1 MSKIRFSHMRIVAKK
16 EIMEFVRD
24 WRTIVA
30 LILVPLMLFPLLFIA
45 FPLVMQNEAQEL
57 QELDVD
63 ILVQSD
69 SIDSNILLGLNQS
82 NISITIESLPIGLE
96 SLSDPLNDSS
106 LLRSYEFDAILRL
119 EQRND
124 TWYYSVL
131 FLSTSEQSTEARN
144 RVLDVLN
151 DWETNETIQR
161 IEAGGLD
168 ADSTL
173 NPLRWDGIIS
183 DADVATKGEQAGMLL
198 SLFIPFVLALW
209 TASAAV
215 QPAIDMT
222 VGERERGTLE
232 SLLSLPLLR
241 SELLMGKWLAV
252 VTITGVGVALQIAG
266 LLFGIAFLAED
277 LVNVPS
283 ISIASVLLL
292 TLAVGL
298 YGTMIVALYLA
309 LAMRSKSV
317 KEAGTV
323 LTPIT
328 LAMIVP
334 ILLTQFINLDDVES
348 FWFAIPFVN
357 VLLALREL
365 LLDRVIFEHVLIWI
379 SVSIF
384 VSFLTIRYAAKQ
396 FSREDIVTSR
406 S

>member
-1 MSKIRFSHMRIVAKK
+1 
-16 EIMEFVRD
+16 
-24 WRTIVA
+24 
-30 LILVPLMLFPLLFIA
+30 
-45 FPLVMQNEAQEL
+45 MQNEAQEL

-69 SIDSNILLGLNQS
+69 YIDENILLGLNQS
-82 NISITIESLPIGLE
+82 NISITIQPLPTGLE
-96 SLSDPLNDSS
+96 SLSEPLNGSS
-106 LLRSYEFDAILRL
+106 ILRSYEYDAILRL

-124 TWYYSVL
+124 TWFYSVI

-144 RVLDVLN
+144 RVLEVLN
-151 DWETNETIQR
+151 TWETNETIER

-173 NPLRWDGIIS
+173 NPLRWDGVIS

-232 SLLSLPLLR
+232 SLLSLPLSR

-252 VTITGVGVALQIAG
+252 VTITGVGVALQVAG

-283 ISIASVLLL
+283 ISMGSVLLL

-334 ILLTQFINLDDVES
+334 ILLTQFINLDGVES

-365 LLDRVIFEHVLIWI
+365 LLDRVILEHVIIWI

>member
-1 MSKIRFSHMRIVAKK
+1 MSRIRFTQMRVVAKK
-16 EIMEFVRD
+16 EIIEFIRD

-30 LILVPLMLFPLLFIA
+30 LILVPLLLFPLLFIA
-45 FPLVMQNEAQEL
+45 FPLVMQSEAQEL

-63 ILVQSD
+63 VLVQSD
-69 SIDSNILLGLNQS
+69 YIDSQILFGLNES
-82 NISITIESLPIGLE
+82 NMSITIESLPSGLE
-96 SLSDPLNDSS
+96 SLSQPLNDSS
-106 LLRSYEFDAILRL
+106 LLRSYQYDAILRL
-119 EQRND
+119 QQTND
-124 TWYYSVL
+124 TWIYSVL
-131 FLSTSEQSTEARN
+131 YLSTSEQSTEARN
-144 RVLDVLN
+144 RVLEVLN
-151 DWETNETIQR
+151 NWETNETIQR
-161 IEAGGLD
+161 IESGGLD

-173 NPLRWDGIIS
+173 NPLRWDGTIA
-183 DADVATKGEQAGMLL
+183 DADVATKGEQAGLLL

-232 SLLSLPLLR
+232 ALLSLPLSR

-252 VTITGVGVALQIAG
+252 VTITGVGVALQVTG

-283 ISIASVLLL
+283 ISIGSVLLL

-298 YGTMIVALYLA
+298 YGTMIVALYLS

-365 LLDRVIFEHVLIWI
+365 LLDRIIIEHVLIWI
-379 SVSIF
+379 SVSVF
-384 VSFLTIRYAAKQ
+384 VSALTIRYAAKQ

>member
-1 MSKIRFSHMRIVAKK
+1 MSRIRFTQMRIVAKK
-16 EIMEFVRD
+16 EIMEFIRD

-30 LILVPLMLFPLLFIA
+30 LILVPLLLFPLLFIA

-57 QELDVD
+57 QQLDVD
-63 ILVQSD
+63 VLIQSD
-69 SIDSNILLGLNQS
+69 YIDEDIFMGLNQT
-82 NISITIESLPIGLE
+82 NMTITTEALPDGLE
-96 SLSDPLNDSS
+96 TLSEPLNDSS
-106 LLRSYEFDAILRL
+106 RLRSYEYDAILRL
-119 EQRND
+119 QQMND
-124 TWYYSVL
+124 TWVYSVL

-151 DWETNETIQR
+151 EWETNETIER

-168 ADSTL
+168 ADTTL
-173 NPLRWDGIIS
+173 NPLRWDGEIS

-232 SLLSLPLLR
+232 SLLSLPLSR

-252 VTITGVGVALQIAG
+252 VTITGVGVALQVAG

-277 LVNVPS
+277 LVNVPE

-365 LLDRVIFEHVLIWI
+365 LLDRVIVEHVIIWI

-384 VSFLTIRYAAKQ
+384 VSSLTIRYAAKQ

>member
-1 MSKIRFSHMRIVAKK
+1 MSRIRFTQMRVVAKK
-16 EIMEFVRD
+16 EIIEFIRD

-30 LILVPLMLFPLLFIA
+30 LILVPLLLFPLLFIA
-45 FPLVMQNEAQEL
+45 FPLVMQSEAQEL

-63 ILVQSD
+63 VLVQSD
-69 SIDSNILLGLNQS
+69 YIDSQILFGLNES
-82 NISITIESLPIGLE
+82 NMSITIESLPSGLE
-96 SLSDPLNDSS
+96 SLSQPLNDSS
-106 LLRSYEFDAILRL
+106 LLRSYQYDAILRL
-119 EQRND
+119 QQTND
-124 TWYYSVL
+124 TWIYSVL
-131 FLSTSEQSTEARN
+131 YLSTSEQSTEARN
-144 RVLDVLN
+144 RVLEVLN
-151 DWETNETIQR
+151 NWETNETIQR

-173 NPLRWDGIIS
+173 NPLRWDGTIA
-183 DADVATKGEQAGMLL
+183 DADVATKGEQAGLLL

-232 SLLSLPLLR
+232 ALLSLPLSR

-252 VTITGVGVALQIAG
+252 VTITGVGVALQVAG

-283 ISIASVLLL
+283 ISIGSVLLL

-298 YGTMIVALYLA
+298 YGTMIVALYLS

-365 LLDRVIFEHVLIWI
+365 LLDRIILEHVLIWI
-379 SVSIF
+379 SVSVF
-384 VSFLTIRYAAKQ
+384 VSVLTIRYAAKQ

>member
-1 MSKIRFSHMRIVAKK
+1 MSKFSISLIRIVAKK
-16 EIMEFVRD
+16 EIIEFIRD

-30 LILVPLMLFPLLFIA
+30 LILIPLFLFPLLFIA

-57 QELDVD
+57 QELEVD
-63 ILVQSD
+63 LLVQSD
-69 SIDSNILLGLNQS
+69 YIDGDILEGLNQS
-82 NISITIESLPIGLE
+82 NMSIDIEPLPIGLQT
-96 SLSDPLNDSS
+96 LSEPLNDSS
-106 LLRSYEFDAILRL
+106 RLRTYEYDAILRL
-119 EQRND
+119 EQQND
-124 TWYYSVL
+124 TWLYSVIY
-131 FLSTSEQSTEARN
+131 LSTSEQSTEARN

-151 DWETNETIQR
+151 SWETNETIER

-232 SLLSLPLLR
+232 SLLSLPLSR
-241 SELLMGKWLAV
+241 TELLMGKWLAV

-283 ISIASVLLL
+283 ISIGSVVLL

-298 YGTMIVALYLA
+298 YGTMIVALYLS

-323 LTPIT
+323 LAPIT
-328 LAMIVP
+328 IAMIVP

-365 LLDRVIFEHVLIWI
+365 LLDRIIIEHVLIWI
-379 SVSIF
+379 SVSLF
-384 VSFLTIRYAAKQ
+384 VSLLTIRYAAKQ
-396 FSREDIVTSR
+396 FAREDIVTSR

>member
-1 MSKIRFSHMRIVAKK
+1 MSRIRFSQMRVVAKK
-16 EIMEFVRD
+16 EIIEFIRD

-30 LILVPLMLFPLLFIA
+30 LILVPLLLFPLLFIA
-45 FPLVMQNEAQEL
+45 FPLVMQSEAQEL

-63 ILVQSD
+63 VLVQSNY
-69 SIDSNILLGLNQS
+69 IDPEILLGLNQS
-82 NISITIESLPIGLE
+82 NMSLTIESLPTGLE
-96 SLSDPLNDSS
+96 SLSEPLNDSA
-106 LLRSYEFDAILRL
+106 LLRSYEYDAILRL
-119 EQRND
+119 QQTND
-124 TWYYSVL
+124 TWIYSVL

-144 RVLDVLN
+144 RVLEALN

-173 NPLRWDGIIS
+173 NPLRWDGTIS
-183 DADVATKGEQAGMLL
+183 DADVATKGEQAGLLL

-232 SLLSLPLLR
+232 ALLSLPLSR

-252 VTITGVGVALQIAG
+252 VTITGVGVALQVAG

-283 ISIASVLLL
+283 ISIGSVLLL

-298 YGTMIVALYLA
+298 YGTMIVALYLS

-365 LLDRVIFEHVLIWI
+365 LLDRIIIEHVIIWI

-384 VSFLTIRYAAKQ
+384 VSALTIRYAAKQ

>member
-1 MSKIRFSHMRIVAKK
+1 MSKFRLAQMRIVAKK
-16 EIMEFVRD
+16 EIVEFVRD

-63 ILVQSD
+63 ILIQSNY
-69 SIDSNILLGLNQS
+69 IDEDFLLGLNQS
-82 NISITIESLPIGLE
+82 NISITIQSLPIGLE
-96 SLSDPLNDSS
+96 SLSEPLEDSS
-106 LLRSYEFDAILRL
+106 LLRSYEYDAILRL

-124 TWYYSVL
+124 TWFYSVL

-151 DWETNETIQR
+151 TWETNETIER

-173 NPLRWDGIIS
+173 NPLRWDGVIS

-232 SLLSLPLLR
+232 SLLSLPLSR

-252 VTITGVGVALQIAG
+252 VTITGVGG
-266 LLFGIAFLAED
+266 
-277 LVNVPS
+277 
-283 ISIASVLLL
+283 
-292 TLAVGL
+292 
-298 YGTMIVALYLA
+298 
-309 LAMRSKSV
+309 
-317 KEAGTV
+317 
-323 LTPIT
+323 
-328 LAMIVP
+328 
-334 ILLTQFINLDDVES
+334 
-348 FWFAIPFVN
+348 
-357 VLLALREL
+357 ALRG
-365 LLDRVIFEHVLIWI
+365 
-379 SVSIF
+379 
-384 VSFLTIRYAAKQ
+384 AG
-396 FSREDIVTSR
+396 
-406 S
+406 

>member
-1 MSKIRFSHMRIVAKK
+1 MRVVAKK
-16 EIMEFVRD
+16 EIIEFIRD

-30 LILVPLMLFPLLFIA
+30 LILVPLLLFPLLFIA
-45 FPLVMQNEAQEL
+45 FPLVMQSEAQEL

-63 ILVQSD
+63 VLVQSD
-69 SIDSNILLGLNQS
+69 YIDSQILLGLNES
-82 NISITIESLPIGLE
+82 NMSITIESLPSGLE
-96 SLSDPLNDSS
+96 SLSQPLNDSS
-106 LLRSYEFDAILRL
+106 LLRSYQYDAILRL
-119 EQRND
+119 QQTND
-124 TWYYSVL
+124 TWIYSVL
-131 FLSTSEQSTEARN
+131 YLSTSEQSTEARN
-144 RVLDVLN
+144 RVLEVLN
-151 DWETNETIQR
+151 NWETNETIQR

-173 NPLRWDGIIS
+173 NPLRWDGTIA
-183 DADVATKGEQAGMLL
+183 DADVATKGEQAGLLL

-232 SLLSLPLLR
+232 ALLSLPLSR

-252 VTITGVGVALQIAG
+252 VTITGVGVALQVAG

-283 ISIASVLLL
+283 ISIGSVLLL

-298 YGTMIVALYLA
+298 YGTMIVALYLS

-365 LLDRVIFEHVLIWI
+365 LLDRIIIEHVLIWI
-379 SVSIF
+379 SVSVF
-384 VSFLTIRYAAKQ
+384 VSALTIRYAAKQ

>member
-1 MSKIRFSHMRIVAKK
+1 MSRIRFTQMRIVAKK
-16 EIMEFVRD
+16 EIMEFIRD
-24 WRTIVA
+24 WTTIVA
-30 LILVPLMLFPLLFIA
+30 LILVPLQLFPLLFIA
-45 FPLVMQNEAQEL
+45 FPLVMRNEAQEL

-63 ILVQSD
+63 VLIQSD
-69 SIDSNILLGLNQS
+69 YIDEDIFMGLNQT
-82 NISITIESLPIGLE
+82 NMTITTEALPDGLE
-96 SLSDPLNDSS
+96 TLSEPLNDSS
-106 LLRSYEFDAILRL
+106 RLRSYEYDAILRL
-119 EQRND
+119 QQMND
-124 TWYYSVL
+124 TWVYSVL

-151 DWETNETIQR
+151 EWETNETIER

-168 ADSTL
+168 ADTTL
-173 NPLRWDGIIS
+173 NPLRWDGEIS

-232 SLLSLPLLR
+232 SLLSLPLSR

-252 VTITGVGVALQIAG
+252 VTITGVGVALQVAG

-277 LVNVPS
+277 LVNVPE

-365 LLDRVIFEHVLIWI
+365 LLDRVIVEHVIIWI

-384 VSFLTIRYAAKQ
+384 VSSLTIRYAAKQ

>member
-1 MSKIRFSHMRIVAKK
+1 MSRIRFSQMRVVAKK
-16 EIMEFVRD
+16 EIIEFIRD

-30 LILVPLMLFPLLFIA
+30 LILVPLLLFPLLFIA
-45 FPLVMQNEAQEL
+45 FPLVMQSEAQEL

-63 ILVQSD
+63 VLVQSD
-69 SIDSNILLGLNQS
+69 YIDSQILFGLNES
-82 NISITIESLPIGLE
+82 NMSITIESLPSGLE
-96 SLSDPLNDSS
+96 SLSQPLNDSS
-106 LLRSYEFDAILRL
+106 LLRSYQYDAILRL
-119 EQRND
+119 QQTND
-124 TWYYSVL
+124 TWIYSVL
-131 FLSTSEQSTEARN
+131 YLSTSEQSTEARN
-144 RVLDVLN
+144 RVLEVLN
-151 DWETNETIQR
+151 NWETNETIQR

-173 NPLRWDGIIS
+173 NPLRWDGTIA
-183 DADVATKGEQAGMLL
+183 DADVATKGEQAGLLL

-222 VGERERGTLE
+222 VGERERGILE
-232 SLLSLPLLR
+232 ALLSLPLSR

-252 VTITGVGVALQIAG
+252 VTITGVGVALQVAG

-283 ISIASVLLL
+283 ISIGSVLLL

-298 YGTMIVALYLA
+298 YGTMIVALYLS

-365 LLDRVIFEHVLIWI
+365 LLDRIIIEHVLIWI
-379 SVSIF
+379 SVSVF
-384 VSFLTIRYAAKQ
+384 VSALTIRYAAKQ

>member
-1 MSKIRFSHMRIVAKK
+1 MSRIRFSQMRVVAKK
-16 EIMEFVRD
+16 EIIEFIRD

-30 LILVPLMLFPLLFIA
+30 LILVPLLLFPLLFIA
-45 FPLVMQNEAQEL
+45 FPLVMQSEAQEL

-63 ILVQSD
+63 VLVQSD
-69 SIDSNILLGLNQS
+69 YIDSQILFGLNES
-82 NISITIESLPIGLE
+82 NMSITIESLPSGLE
-96 SLSDPLNDSS
+96 SLSQPLNDSS
-106 LLRSYEFDAILRL
+106 LLRSYQYDAILRL
-119 EQRND
+119 QQTND
-124 TWYYSVL
+124 TWIYSVL
-131 FLSTSEQSTEARN
+131 YLSTSEQSTEARN
-144 RVLDVLN
+144 RVLEVLN
-151 DWETNETIQR
+151 NWETNETIQR

-173 NPLRWDGIIS
+173 NPLRWDGTIA
-183 DADVATKGEQAGMLL
+183 DADVATKGEQAGLLL

-215 QPAIDMT
+215 QHAIDMT

-232 SLLSLPLLR
+232 ALLSLPLSR

-252 VTITGVGVALQIAG
+252 VTITGVGVALQVAG

-283 ISIASVLLL
+283 ISIGSVLLL

-298 YGTMIVALYLA
+298 YGTMIVALYLS

-365 LLDRVIFEHVLIWI
+365 LLDRIIIEHVLIWI
-379 SVSIF
+379 SVSVF
-384 VSFLTIRYAAKQ
+384 VSALTIRYAAKQ
-396 FSREDIVTSR
+396 FSREDIITSR

>member
-1 MSKIRFSHMRIVAKK
+1 MSRIRFTQIRIVAKK
-16 EIMEFVRD
+16 EIMEFIRD

-30 LILVPLMLFPLLFIA
+30 LILVPLLLFPLLFIA

-63 ILVQSD
+63 VLIQSNY
-69 SIDSNILLGLNQS
+69 IDEDIFLGLNQS
-82 NISITIESLPIGLE
+82 NMTITIEALPDGLE
-96 SLSDPLNDSS
+96 TLSDPLNDSS
-106 LLRSYEFDAILRL
+106 RLRSYEYDAILRL
-119 EQRND
+119 EQKND
-124 TWYYSVL
+124 TWMYSVL

-151 DWETNETIQR
+151 DWETNETIER

-168 ADSTL
+168 ADTTL
-173 NPLRWDGIIS
+173 NPLRWDGVIS

-232 SLLSLPLLR
+232 SLLSLPLSR

-277 LVNVPS
+277 LVNVPT

-365 LLDRVIFEHVLIWI
+365 LLDRVIIEHVLIWI

>member
-1 MSKIRFSHMRIVAKK
+1 MSRIRFTQMRIVAKK
-16 EIMEFVRD
+16 EIMEFIRD

-30 LILVPLMLFPLLFIA
+30 LILVPLLLFPLLFIA

-57 QELDVD
+57 QQLDVD
-63 ILVQSD
+63 VLIQSD
-69 SIDSNILLGLNQS
+69 YIDEDIFLGLNQT
-82 NISITIESLPIGLE
+82 NMTITTEALPDGLE
-96 SLSDPLNDSS
+96 TLSEPLNDSS
-106 LLRSYEFDAILRL
+106 RLRSYEYDAILRL
-119 EQRND
+119 QQMND
-124 TWYYSVL
+124 TWVYSVL

-151 DWETNETIQR
+151 EWETNETIER

-168 ADSTL
+168 ADTTL
-173 NPLRWDGIIS
+173 NPLRWDGEIS

-232 SLLSLPLLR
+232 SLLSLPLSR

-252 VTITGVGVALQIAG
+252 VTITGVGVALQVAG

-277 LVNVPS
+277 LVNVPE

-323 LTPIT
+323 LAPIT

-365 LLDRVIFEHVLIWI
+365 LLDRVIVEHVIIWI

-384 VSFLTIRYAAKQ
+384 VSSLTIRYAAKQ

>member
-1 MSKIRFSHMRIVAKK
+1 MSKIRFAQMRIVAKK
-16 EIMEFVRD
+16 EIIEFVRD

-57 QELDVD
+57 QELEVD

-69 SIDSNILLGLNQS
+69 YIDDEILLGLNQS
-82 NISITIESLPIGLE
+82 NMTITIDSLPNGLVT
-96 SLSDPLNDSS
+96 LSDPMNDSS
-106 LLRSYEFDAILRL
+106 ILRSYEFDAILRL

-124 TWYYSVL
+124 TWFYSVL
-131 FLSTSEQSTEARN
+131 YLSTSEQSTEARN
-144 RVLDVLN
+144 RVLEVLN
-151 DWETNETIQR
+151 TWETNETIER

-168 ADSTL
+168 SDSTL
-173 NPLRWDGIIS
+173 NPLRWDGIIA

-232 SLLSLPLLR
+232 SLLSLPLSR

-252 VTITGVGVALQIAG
+252 VTITGVGVALQVAG

-283 ISIASVLLL
+283 ISIGSVLLL

-365 LLDRVIFEHVLIWI
+365 LLDRIILEHVLIWI
-379 SVSIF
+379 GVSIF

>member
-1 MSKIRFSHMRIVAKK
+1 MSRIRFTQMRVVAKK
-16 EIMEFVRD
+16 EIIEFIRD

-30 LILVPLMLFPLLFIA
+30 LVLVPLLLFPLLFIA
-45 FPLVMQNEAQEL
+45 FPLVMQSEAQEL

-63 ILVQSD
+63 VLVQSD
-69 SIDSNILLGLNQS
+69 YVDSQILFGLNES
-82 NISITIESLPIGLE
+82 NMSITIESLPTGLE
-96 SLSDPLNDSS
+96 SLSQPLNDSS
-106 LLRSYEFDAILRL
+106 LLRSYEYDAILRL
-119 EQRND
+119 QQTND
-124 TWYYSVL
+124 TWIYSVL
-131 FLSTSEQSTEARN
+131 YLSTSEQSTEARN
-144 RVLDVLN
+144 RVLEVLN
-151 DWETNETIQR
+151 NWETNETIQR

-173 NPLRWDGIIS
+173 NPLRWDGTIA
-183 DADVATKGEQAGMLL
+183 DADVATKGEQAGLLL

-232 SLLSLPLLR
+232 ALLSLPLSR

-252 VTITGVGVALQIAG
+252 VTITGVGVALQVAG

-283 ISIASVLLL
+283 ISIGSVLLL

-298 YGTMIVALYLA
+298 YGTMIVALYLS

-365 LLDRVIFEHVLIWI
+365 LLDRIIFEHVLIWI
-379 SVSIF
+379 SVSVFASALI
-384 VSFLTIRYAAKQ
+384 IRYAAKQ

>member
-1 MSKIRFSHMRIVAKK
+1 MSRIRFSQMRVVAKK
-16 EIMEFVRD
+16 EIIEFIRD

-30 LILVPLMLFPLLFIA
+30 LILVPLLLFPLLFIA
-45 FPLVMQNEAQEL
+45 FPLVMQSEAQEL

-63 ILVQSD
+63 VLVQSD
-69 SIDSNILLGLNQS
+69 YIDSQILFGLNES
-82 NISITIESLPIGLE
+82 NMSITIESLPSGLE
-96 SLSDPLNDSS
+96 SLSQPLNDSS
-106 LLRSYEFDAILRL
+106 LLRSYQYDAILRL
-119 EQRND
+119 QQTND
-124 TWYYSVL
+124 TWIYSVL
-131 FLSTSEQSTEARN
+131 YLSTSEQSTEARN
-144 RVLDVLN
+144 RVLEVLN
-151 DWETNETIQR
+151 NWETNETIQR

-173 NPLRWDGIIS
+173 NPLRWDGTIA
-183 DADVATKGEQAGMLL
+183 DADVATKGEQAGLLL

-232 SLLSLPLLR
+232 ALLSLPLSR

-252 VTITGVGVALQIAG
+252 VTITGVGVALQVTG

-283 ISIASVLLL
+283 ISIGSVLLL

-298 YGTMIVALYLA
+298 YGTMIVALYLS

-348 FWFAIPFVN
+348 FWFGIPFVN

-365 LLDRVIFEHVLIWI
+365 LLDRIIIEHVLIWI
-379 SVSIF
+379 SVSVF
-384 VSFLTIRYAAKQ
+384 VSALTIRYAAKQ